1 MSERNSSH
9 TQSAPCTAYS
19 HTLARPLSA
28 SLLCRALMLCAQMQ
42 RDAVSIARDAF
53 SECKGV
59 QKDVAAS
66 IKKRFDERYPGSTW
80 HCIVGSHFAS
90 SIQAATR
97 SLTFF
102 SISGQN
108 VLLYRSLE

>member
-1 MSERNSSH
+1 
-9 TQSAPCTAYS
+9 
-19 HTLARPLSA
+19 
-28 SLLCRALMLCAQMQ
+28 MQ
-42 RDAVSIARDAF
+42 RDAVSVAREAF

-59 QKDVAAS
+59 QKDVAAA
-66 IKKRFDERYPGSTW
+66 IKKRFDARYPGSTW

-102 SISGQN
+102 SLSGQN

>member
-1 MSERNSSH
+1 M
-9 TQSAPCTAYS
+9 A
-19 HTLARPLSA
+19 
-28 SLLCRALMLCAQMQ
+28 AL
-42 RDAVSIARDAF
+42 
-53 SECKGV
+53 
-59 QKDVAAS
+59 
-66 IKKRFDERYPGSTW
+66 IKKRFDARYPGSTW

-102 SISGQN
+102 TISGQN

>member
-1 MSERNSSH
+1 
-9 TQSAPCTAYS
+9 
-19 HTLARPLSA
+19 
-28 SLLCRALMLCAQMQ
+28 MQ
-42 RDAVSIARDAF
+42 REAVSVARDAF
-53 SECKGV
+53 GECKGV
-59 QKDVAAS
+59 QKDVAAA

-90 SIQAATR
+90 SIQSATR